1 MDSSTSPD
9 ERLRRDALRQR
20 IGTLANLLD
29 TAFRVPGTR
38 IRFGV
43 DALIGLIPGFGD
55 VFGVVMGLWMIW
67 QARGVRAP
75 VRMQLKML
83 MNLLIEG
90 VIGIVPIIGD
100 AFDVMWQANQ
110 RNRQI
115 LMDWMDEQDRGK
127 PPPSRFPWL
136 WLALAALVVVGLFA
150 WLLRTQT

>member
-9 ERLRRDALRQR
+9 ERVRRDALRQR

-55 VFGVVMGLWMIW
+55 VFGVAMGLWMIW

-75 VRMQLKML
+75 VRMQIKML

-115 LMDWMDEQDRGK
+115 LMDWMDEQDQVE

-150 WLLRTQT
+150 WLLRTPA